1 MAVAPATVL
10 LLLPLV
16 VADGGSGLVVASSFL
31 RAAIRVRLST
41 VVEEEDKSSLPVVA
55 VGEIILFE
63 PGLFVAIFS
72 FAIRR
77 SLAPL
82 DSGMEEEEGERETA
96 GNNAVAVAVFAG
108 EPLGVV
114 VVVCD
119 FESPGGVTGILNGDG
134 QGLDPVVFWDCD
146 ATEVHFE
153 TETLARGSEHS
164 SLSLLSMDVLVVGRA
179 SESSLVVWLMISNKV
194 LMLGTSV
201 APPFLQCLPLPG

>member
-1 MAVAPATVL
+1 MAVVLATVL

-16 VADGGSGLVVASSFL
+16 VAEGGSGLVVASNFL

-63 PGLFVAIFS
+63 PGLSVAIFS
-72 FAIRR
+72 LAIRR

-82 DSGMEEEEGERETA
+82 DSGTGEEEGERETA

-119 FESPGGVTGILNGDG
+119 LDMSGGVAGILNGDG
-134 QGLDPVVFWDCD
+134 QGLDTVVFWDCD
-146 ATEVHFE
+146 ATEVH
-153 TETLARGSEHS
+153 LKGSGYS
-164 SLSLLSMDVLVVGRA
+164 SLSLLSMDVLVVGGV

-201 APPFLQCLPLPG
+201 APPFLQRLPLPG